1 MFYKKQKLGGK
12 WYPRSFTVN
21 TVDTKEVA
29 RRLSLMSTVTVG
41 DTYAVL
47 LGLGEVLGELMSAG
61 NSVKLDGL
69 GTFYL
74 VGNANGAGVETP
86 EEVSPKQFKK
96 MTVRGA
102 REPRPFRRHDRSC
115 GLTHTFVKGDTYV
128 RAQKGITVNFGFHCS
143 ILENGLKYTVF
154 LSERKIGFIRRK
166 FHFSSK
172 DNSFS
177 FGQNFSFT

>member
-69 GTFYL
+69 GTF
-74 VGNANGAGVETP
+74 
-86 EEVSPKQFKK
+86 
-96 MTVRGA
+96 
-102 REPRPFRRHDRSC
+102 
-115 GLTHTFVKGDTYV
+115 
-128 RAQKGITVNFGFHCS
+128 
-143 ILENGLKYTVF
+143 
-154 LSERKIGFIRRK
+154 
-166 FHFSSK
+166 
-172 DNSFS
+172 
-177 FGQNFSFT
+177 